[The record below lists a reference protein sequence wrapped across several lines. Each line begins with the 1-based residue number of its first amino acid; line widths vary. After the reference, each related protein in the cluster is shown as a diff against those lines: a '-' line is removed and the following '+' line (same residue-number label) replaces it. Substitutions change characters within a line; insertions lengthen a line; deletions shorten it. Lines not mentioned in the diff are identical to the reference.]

1 MKFCC
6 KHFSV
11 PSSYVGVHGTSIFC
25 LQAFTN
31 KTKVIT
37 YENIFIIIMTNVRKK
52 PWTWIDTIWR
62 SLATMADVEKNKNQ
76 AFKLKQICQTQ
87 QLPKW
92 MATKAQVMINDF
104 LQLLHKNHRLT
115 SSSIAKT
122 LCVILSSFN
131 SLERSTSQACKA
143 QCF

>member
-1 MKFCC
+1 
-6 KHFSV
+6 
-11 PSSYVGVHGTSIFC
+11 
-25 LQAFTN
+25 
-31 KTKVIT
+31 
-37 YENIFIIIMTNVRKK
+37 
-52 PWTWIDTIWR
+52 
-62 SLATMADVEKNKNQ
+62 MADVEKNKNQ